1 MKYGHWT
8 GGLSKVGVDLKAF
21 TKQLN
26 SYNSLRSGF
35 HSFFHGLLKRYE
47 FIELDNPKRVKKDGQ
62 FTCGKALKDCTPELY
77 FWDKIIE
84 TRLGFHKNE
93 PQDHIERLKGHTGM
107 IILIAPD
114 GEKEVISGET
124 VLIRI
129 PFGEFVKES
138 RSLLGVQLRHSEM
151 ERLSNKLKRKS
162 FWE

>member
-1 MKYGHWT
+1 
-8 GGLSKVGVDLKAF
+8 
-21 TKQLN
+21 
-26 SYNSLRSGF
+26 
-35 HSFFHGLLKRYE
+35 
-47 FIELDNPKRVKKDGQ
+47 
-62 FTCGKALKDCTPELY
+62 
-77 FWDKIIE
+77 
-84 TRLGFHKNE
+84 
-93 PQDHIERLKGHTGM
+93 M

-129 PFGEFVKES
+129 PFGQFIKES